1 MMSSEF
7 TCSGV
12 RSNPLLN
19 QTIIKLYPTFPK
31 FIPKNCLT
39 LNYRSVKLNITFK
52 VPEFLKRRSKMVDTQ
67 QLPLFATNDSLKLSK
82 RTPLALAVEPF
93 QQYLRSEGKTDNT
106 IKGFTSDL
114 NLVCQYLGE
123 DVPVGNL
130 STRDLNH
137 FLEWLEHGRG
147 QPCSRKSYARRVTTM
162 KVFFKWL
169 KEEKIRGDNPA
180 SAIVQRSGPAPLQP
194 ALSDHDVNALLDF
207 TNTLRLAEKPDA
219 RPDMLVR
226 LLLDTGMKKSEAM
239 NLTADQVVRGDD
251 PHVTVRLKGRRNVYK
266 ERHIPV
272 DPVWLDVLDEY
283 IEQYQ
288 PPNTLFTCTAR
299 NLEYILH
306 DMALGAGVDSKVS
319 FEILRW
325 TSAVRDYL
333 NGMDMDDLRE
343 KMGLSRISWR
353 ETSQKIVKLAE
364 KQVARQ

>member
-1 MMSSEF
+1 
-7 TCSGV
+7 
-12 RSNPLLN
+12 
-19 QTIIKLYPTFPK
+19 
-31 FIPKNCLT
+31 
-39 LNYRSVKLNITFK
+39 
-52 VPEFLKRRSKMVDTQ
+52 MVDSQ
-67 QLPLFATNDSLKLSK
+67 QLPLFGTNDALKLSK
-82 RTPLALAVEPF
+82 RTPLGLAVEPF
-93 QQYLRSEGKTDNT
+93 QQYLRGEGKTDNT

-114 NLVCQYLGE
+114 HLVCQYLGD
-123 DVPVGNL
+123 DVPIGNL

-194 ALSDHDVNALLDF
+194 ILSDHDVNALLDF
-207 TNTLRLAEKPDA
+207 TNSVRLAEKPDA
-219 RPDMLVR
+219 RPDLLVR

-239 NLTADQVVRGDD
+239 NLTEDQVNRD
-251 PHVTVRLKGRRNVYK
+251 PEEPFVTVRHKNRRNVYK

-272 DPVWLDVLDEY
+272 DPAWLEVLDEY
-283 IEQYQ
+283 LEQYK
-288 PPNTLFTCTAR
+288 PKDTIFTCTAR

-333 NGMDMDDLRE
+333 NGMNMDDLRE